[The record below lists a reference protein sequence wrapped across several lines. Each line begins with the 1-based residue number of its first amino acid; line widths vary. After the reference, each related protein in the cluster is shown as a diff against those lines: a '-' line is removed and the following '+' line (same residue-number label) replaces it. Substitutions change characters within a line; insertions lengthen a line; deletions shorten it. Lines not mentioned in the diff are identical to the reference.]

1 MNFVKFLGSRLL
13 TFLMVVFIGIT
24 TVFFV
29 PRFMPSDPVEA
40 MIGKLTSRS
49 STMDPVAVMTLRE
62 SLNEMFGL
70 KGSLASQYFGFLK
83 RVIISRD
90 FGPSLTAYPTPVIEM
105 IGRALPWTFGL
116 LMVSTLIAW
125 FFGNLI
131 GLIAGFRRRALYS
144 KILESI
150 AIVFYPIPYY
160 IFALALIMLFCF
172 VFPVFPLTFT
182 VAGSPGTLA
191 FWGAVLRNAFLP
203 AMSII
208 ITGFGWWV
216 ISMKTI
222 STGVSEEDY
231 VHFARLKGL
240 SEGKIMARYVL
251 PNAALPQLTFL
262 ALQMGAIFNGALIT
276 EMLFGYPG
284 VGSLI
289 YYGILQADYNLIMGT
304 ISISIIAVALT
315 TLVIDLLYPFFD
327 PRIRYK

>member
-1 MNFVKFLGSRLL
+1 MNFVKFLGTRLL

-49 STMDPVAVMTLRE
+49 SAMDPVAVMTLRE

-131 GLIAGFRRRALYS
+131 GLIAGFRRRTLYS

-172 VFPVFPLTFT
+172 IFPVFPLTFT
-182 VAGSPGTLA
+182 VAGSPVTAA

-240 SEGKIMARYVL
+240 GEGKIMVRYVL

-262 ALQMGAIFNGALIT
+262 ALQMGSIFNGALIT